1 MSQNGGQSDDAT
13 TREGVGHQ
21 ERMGVIESKRIS
33 ESAIHG
39 QSPSGPPSIHSD
51 GRKAHLPVAAFDPG
65 VGVDLPN

>member
-1 MSQNGGQSDDAT
+1 
-13 TREGVGHQ
+13 
-21 ERMGVIESKRIS
+21 MGVIESKRIS